1 MLINL
6 ITVFIIIALPVR
18 HWVPHFPRD
27 TIFPPPLALCAEMLS
42 FCASRNFL
50 ELPPPSVDKQLNA
63 EKIAAKHEEIARL

>member
-6 ITVFIIIALPVR
+6 ITVFIFIALPVR

-50 ELPPPSVDKQLNA
+50 ELPPPPP
-63 EKIAAKHEEIARL
+63 RLINNSTPKK